1 MKLPRSVKITLLF
14 LGLAVAAAAGISLGA
29 VNIPVGELLGP
40 ANRPILFLRIAR
52 VALALIAGCGLSASG
67 IALQAVLRNPLAE
80 PYLLGTSSGAGLG
93 AVIAMLAG
101 ISGFPLP
108 VAAFCGALVSIVLVY
123 RLARQGAA
131 VPLQSLILSGV
142 IVSIALSAIMLFL
155 ISVSANESMHS
166 ELWWLWGSLTIYD
179 VRLLWVVAGLVAAGT
194 VTLHIFS
201 RELNAI
207 SLGEEEAKH
216 LGIETE
222 ALKKIVFV
230 LTSLITAA
238 IVCVCGT
245 IGFVG
250 LIIPH
255 AMRMIVG
262 PDHRILIPVS
272 CIAGGIF
279 LILCDLA
286 SRTLFAPMEIPIGVI
301 TAVIG
306 APLFI
311 MLLKSKTKKA

>member
-1 MKLPRSVKITLLF
+1 VKIAFLF
-14 LGLAVAAAAGISLGA
+14 LGLAVAVIAGIGFGA
-29 VNIPVGELLGP
+29 VRLPIGELFNA
-40 ANRPILFLRIAR
+40 ANRSILFLRMSR

-93 AVIAMLAG
+93 AVIAISAG

-108 VAAFCGALVSIVLVY
+108 VAAFCGALVSIALVY

-155 ISVSANESMHS
+155 ISVSATESMHS
-166 ELWWLWGSLTIYD
+166 EIWWLWGSLTIYD
-179 VRLLWVVAGLVAAGT
+179 IRLLWVVAGLVAAGIA
-194 VTLHIFS
+194 TLYVFS

-222 ALKKIVFV
+222 TLKKTVFV
-230 LTSLITAA
+230 LTSLVTAA

-255 AMRMIVG
+255 AMRMLVG
-262 PDHRILIPVS
+262 PDHRVLIPVS

-279 LILCDLA
+279 LIFCDLA

-311 MLLKSKTKKA
+311 LLLKSRAKKV